1 MLFDAS
7 TVYAPGEPRGDAGYS
22 DYQNVSLL
30 GRYHLDK
37 LKSPNILIGLAVLV
51 ALAYYLHRRAR
62 R

>member
-7 TVYAPGEPRGDAGYS
+7 TTYAPGQPHGDAGYS
-22 DYQNVSLL
+22 NYQNVNTL

-37 LKSPNILIGLAVLV
+37 LKPPNIVIGLAVLL

-62 R
+62 